1 MTVPVGVDVVQGRS
15 SYGPRK
21 PRQGATLIR
30 HRRDTSSTEVALPK
44 KIFLVDGSNH
54 AFRVFF
60 AMPRMTAGGLNTGA
74 LLGFANMLR
83 SFEKEHEPDHVVVV
97 FDKGPSFRV
106 NLFQDYKG
114 HRPEMPEEL
123 REQWPKFSEL
133 VEAWG
138 YRCTDMEGWEA
149 DDIIGTLAKR
159 WASPDC
165 HVWMVTGDKDF
176 YQMVDD
182 NISILDVM
190 KKKEIRHD
198 QVVERFGVGPD
209 LVTDV
214 QGLAGDSSD
223 NVPGVTGIGE
233 KTASKYVQKYG
244 DLESVIAH
252 AAEIGGKRGAAL
264 AEEAEMARLSKVLVT
279 MRLDVPLDWTL
290 DDLSAHERDAEKLRE
305 LFVRYQFRSHLK
317 ALEEETGGAPAPNP
331 ADYRT
336 ITSPAELQEVAAS
349 IRSAGFFC
357 VDLETTSLDPKKAG
371 IVGVCLSWEE
381 GSGVYVPMGHTVDG
395 VRVPGQFT
403 ESDAMGVIAPLLSDT
418 QLKKTGHNLKYDRSV
433 LVCNGYT
440 LAGIAGDTL
449 LADYLLE
456 PDRNRHKL
464 DDLALRY
471 LGHTMIPITE
481 LMDIKDPEATFAEA
495 DLEKAAVYGA
505 EDAQITLKLER
516 LLEPKL
522 DELEL
527 RGVYED
533 IELPAMEVLS
543 DMELTGIQV
552 DTEQLQAL
560 SVELGERIQGL
571 EDSIYREAG
580 REFTINS
587 PKQLQ
592 VILFEE
598 LGLTPLKKT
607 KTGFSTNAETLRA
620 LAGDHLLPRLIL
632 QYRELAKLKS
642 TYVDALPQAV
652 SPITGRIHT
661 SFHQAVA
668 ATGRLA
674 SNNPNLQNIPSRTE
688 EGRRVRSCFIA
699 PEGQLLLSCDYSQIE
714 LRLLAHYCGEGPMVE
729 AFRAGADIH
738 RATAAEI
745 FGVMGPL
752 VTSQQRSAAKAIN
765 FGIVY
770 GMSAFRLSNELKIP
784 RREAQAYLD
793 GYFARYPQVER
804 VHEELKEAARAN
816 GFSTTLWGRKRRI
829 SDINSSNKRDRAA
842 AERIALNSP
851 LQGSAADLIK
861 IAMVRV
867 QKRIRAE
874 SWPAR
879 LLLQVHDELLL
890 EVEESA
896 IEQVANGVKAEMEAA
911 ADLCVPIRVDAGW
924 GPNWTEAH

>member
-1 MTVPVGVDVVQGRS
+1 M
-15 SYGPRK
+15 
-21 PRQGATLIR
+21 
-30 HRRDTSSTEVALPK
+30 PK

-83 SFEKEHEPDHVVVV
+83 SFEKEHQPDHVVVV

-106 NLFQDYKG
+106 DLFDDYKG

-123 REQWPKFSEL
+123 REQWPKIPEL

-138 YRCTDMEGWEA
+138 YRCVDMEGWEA

-159 WASPDC
+159 WAGPDC

-176 YQMVDD
+176 YQLVDD

-190 KKKEIRHD
+190 KKKEIRHAE
-198 QVVERFGVGPD
+198 VVERFGVGPER
-209 LVTDV
+209 VTDV

-223 NVPGVTGIGE
+223 NVPGVSGIGE

-252 AAEIGGKRGAAL
+252 ADDIGGKRGAAL

-290 DDLSAHERDAEKLRE
+290 EDLDAHERDPEKLRE
-305 LFVRYQFRSHLK
+305 LLVRYQFRSHLK
-317 ALEEETGGAPAPNP
+317 ALEEEGGAAPSSEQGS
-331 ADYRT
+331 YT
-336 ITSPAELQEVAAS
+336 T
-349 IRSAGFFC
+349 IRSLTELEQAAATIRQKGHVC
-357 VDLETTSLDPKKAG
+357 VDLETTSLDPKLAKL
-371 IVGVCLSWEE
+371 VGVCLSWEE
-381 GSGVYVPMGHTVDG
+381 AAGVYVPVGHTHDG
-395 VRVPGQFT
+395 QRVAGQLT
-403 ESDAMGVIAPLLSDT
+403 EADAMAVIAPLLADPT
-418 QLKKTGHNLKYDRSV
+418 VKKTGHNLKYDRSV
-433 LVCNGYT
+433 LVSNGYV
-440 LAGIAGDTL
+440 LAGVSGDTL

-456 PDRNRHKL
+456 PERNRHKL

-471 LGHTMIPITE
+471 LGHTMIPISE
-481 LMDIKDPEATFAEA
+481 LMDVKDPEATFAEA
-495 DLEKAAVYGA
+495 DLDKAAVYGA
-505 EDAQITLKLER
+505 EDAQITYKLDR
-516 LLEPKL
+516 MLEPKL

-527 RGVYED
+527 RSVYEE

-552 DTEQLQAL
+552 DTAQLAAL
-560 SVELGERIQGL
+560 SVELGERIEGL
-571 EDSIYREAG
+571 EASIYREAG

-598 LGLTPLKKT
+598 LGLTPIKKT
-607 KTGFSTNAETLRA
+607 KTGFSTDAETLKA
-620 LAGDHLLPRLIL
+620 LAAENLLPKLIL

-642 TYVDALPQAV
+642 TYVDALPTAV
-652 SPITGRIHT
+652 SEVTGRIHT

-688 EGRRVRSCFIA
+688 EGRRVRSCFVA
-699 PEGQLLLSCDYSQIE
+699 PEGKLLLACDYSQIE

-729 AFRAGADIH
+729 AFRSGADIH

-745 FGVMGPL
+745 FGVMAPL

-784 RREAQAYLD
+784 RREAQDYLD

-804 VHEELKEAARAN
+804 VHEELKEAARSR
-816 GFSTTLWGRKRRI
+816 GYSTTLWGRKRRI
-829 SDINSSNKRDRAA
+829 PDINSSNKRDRAA

-861 IAMVRV
+861 IAMIRV
-867 QKRIRAE
+867 QDRIRAE
-874 SWPAR
+874 NWPAR

-890 EVEESA
+890 EVDEDA
-896 IEQVANGVKAEMEAA
+896 IERVANGVKAEMEAA
-911 ADLCVPIRVDAGW
+911 AELCVPIKVDAGW

>member
-1 MTVPVGVDVVQGRS
+1 M
-15 SYGPRK
+15 
-21 PRQGATLIR
+21 
-30 HRRDTSSTEVALPK
+30 PK

-83 SFEKEHEPDHVVVV
+83 SFEKEHQPDHVVVV

-106 NLFQDYKG
+106 DLFDDYKG

-123 REQWPKFSEL
+123 REQWPKIPEL

-138 YRCTDMEGWEA
+138 YRCVDMVGWEA

-159 WASPDC
+159 WAGPDC

-176 YQMVDD
+176 YQLVDD
-182 NISILDVM
+182 HISILDVM
-190 KKKEIRHD
+190 KKKEIRHAE
-198 QVVERFGVGPD
+198 VVERFGVGPER
-209 LVTDV
+209 VTDV

-223 NVPGVTGIGE
+223 NVPGVSGIGE

-290 DDLSAHERDAEKLRE
+290 EDLDSHERDSAKLRE
-305 LFVRYQFRSHLK
+305 LLVRYQFRSHLK
-317 ALEEETGGAPAPNP
+317 ALEEEGGAGSSQAKGSF
-331 ADYRT
+331 T
-336 ITSPAELQEVAAS
+336 T
-349 IRSAGFFC
+349 IRSLSALENAAAEIRKAGHFC
-357 VDLETTSLDPKKAG
+357 VDLETTSLDPKQAG
-371 IVGVCLSWEE
+371 LVGVCMSWDQA
-381 GSGVYVPMGHTVDG
+381 GGIYVPVGHTRGGHRVDG
-395 VRVPGQFT
+395 QLE
-403 ESDAMGVIAPLLSDT
+403 ESEAMKVIAPLLADSS
-418 QLKKTGHNLKYDRSV
+418 LKKTGHNLKYDRSV
-433 LVCNGYT
+433 LVSNGYT
-440 LAGIAGDTL
+440 LEGISGDTL

-456 PDRNRHKL
+456 PERNRHKL

-471 LGHTMIPITE
+471 LGHTMIPISE
-481 LMDIKDPEATFAEA
+481 LMDVKDPNATFAEA
-495 DLEKAAVYGA
+495 DLDKAAVYGA
-505 EDAQITLKLER
+505 EDAQITYALDR

-527 RGVYED
+527 RDVYEE

-552 DTEQLQAL
+552 DTEQLKSL
-560 SVELGERIQGL
+560 SVELGERIEGL
-571 EDSIYREAG
+571 EASIYREAG

-598 LGLTPLKKT
+598 LGLTPIKKT
-607 KTGFSTNAETLRA
+607 KTGFSTDAETLKA
-620 LAGDHLLPRLIL
+620 LASEHLLPKLIL

-642 TYVDALPQAV
+642 TYVDALPLAV
-652 SPITGRIHT
+652 SATTGRIHT

-688 EGRRVRSCFIA
+688 EGRRVRSCFVA
-699 PEGQLLLSCDYSQIE
+699 PEGKLLLSCDYSQIE

-729 AFRAGADIH
+729 AFRSGADIH

-745 FGVMGPL
+745 FGVMAPL

-784 RREAQAYLD
+784 RREAQDYLD
-793 GYFARYPQVER
+793 GYFARYPQVQR
-804 VHEELKEAARAN
+804 VHEELKEAARSQ

-829 SDINSSNKRDRAA
+829 PDINSSNKRDRAA

-861 IAMVRV
+861 IAMIRV

-874 SWPAR
+874 KWPAR

-890 EVEESA
+890 EVDESA
-896 IEQVANGVKAEMEAA
+896 IEVVSNGVKAEMEAA
-911 ADLCVPIRVDAGW
+911 ADLRVPIKVDAGW